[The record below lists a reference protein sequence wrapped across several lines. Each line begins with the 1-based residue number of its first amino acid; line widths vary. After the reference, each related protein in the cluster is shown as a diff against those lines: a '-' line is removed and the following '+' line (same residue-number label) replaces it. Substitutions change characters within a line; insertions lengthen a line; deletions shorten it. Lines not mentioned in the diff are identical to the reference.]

1 MKRFLSIIIA
11 LILVLS
17 LFAVSAVAFAD
28 ETTAT
33 EPGQSEAGGEGQGE
47 GEGDEEVVEPREV
60 EFNASKFKTEVYDK
74 YSFEI
79 EMSKSFMLDL
89 DWIYDVNLVREIF
102 KGINYSIW
110 PKQAENLDE
119 KPKHKLTYEQ
129 FGEQASTN
137 ATVPEEKEYSE
148 TEHVKLAN
156 APRAASDYKFAGWK
170 LTYDNQPDW
179 TKFDGDPSEENVKL
193 YNAGAEIAM
202 PEADVTVTAV
212 WVGKDDDLPKQT
224 PDDVLYVLYCSPTSD
239 PRDDMKDWKECQVT
253 STFNVTTEG
262 WWLFR
267 FAVVDGAKF
276 SAEKNYSYDY
286 ADVLATTYDN
296 VLIKLEKGETV
307 ERSEIL
313 NITCW
318 CIDTTRPE
326 IDLSETMKTR
336 QKDGLTVGTTYS
348 ISTSLSTEDCSSLTT
363 TYIVYKMVDG
373 KWTQIYDSQTREVAE
388 GYEEN
393 ISTSG
398 VITPLESDVTGKD
411 VYKIVYTVVDS
422 WGNVGV
428 HKVGEGDDK
437 VEYDYVELLLKVNKA
452 PNAPA
457 KSAIEA
463 WKIVLYVIAGLSAV
477 GIVVLI
483 FIKPKQKE
491 AVDAR
496 YNANAA
502 DENASENVSEVNAE
516 QPNEDENK

>member
-17 LFAVSAVAFAD
+17 LFAVNIVAFAD
-28 ETTAT
+28 DNTAT
-33 EPGQSEAGGEGQGE
+33 EPGQSEGNGEGQGE
-47 GEGDEEVVEPREV
+47 GEGEGGEQEEVKHVDV
-60 EFNASKFKTEVYDK
+60 TFNDTLFKEKVFDK

-79 EMSKSFMLDL
+79 EMSKNFMLDL
-89 DWIYDVNLVREIF
+89 DWIYNAELVRSIF
-102 KGINYSIW
+102 EGINYYAW
-110 PKQAENLDE
+110 PKQDENLDE
-119 KPKHKLTYEQ
+119 KASHKLTYDI
-129 FGEQASTN
+129 GEHAAEN
-137 ATVPEEKEYSE
+137 AEAPEEKEYKE

-156 APRAASDYKFAGWK
+156 APKAASDYKFVGWK
-170 LTYDNQPDW
+170 IEYEGQPEW
-179 TKFDGDPSEENVKL
+179 RQYDGDKEQGKVKL

-202 PEADVTVTAV
+202 PEADVKVTAV
-212 WVGKDDDLPKQT
+212 WAEKDAEVDAIT

-239 PRDDMKDWKECQVT
+239 PRDDMKDWSACAVT
-253 STFNVTTEG
+253 STFSVTTEG

-267 FAVVDGAKF
+267 FAVVDGAKVN
-276 SAEKNYSYDY
+276 AEKNYTYDY

-296 VLIKLEKGETV
+296 VLLKLENGETV

-313 NITCW
+313 NIACW
-318 CIDTTRPE
+318 CVDTTRPE

-336 QKDGLTVGTTYS
+336 QNDGLTVGTTYS

-373 KWTQIYDSQTREVAE
+373 KWTQIYDSKTREVAE
-388 GYEEN
+388 GYEDN

-428 HKVGEGDDK
+428 HKVGEGDNE

-452 PNAPA
+452 ATAPA
-457 KSAIEA
+457 KDAIEA
-463 WKIVLYVIAGLSAV
+463 WKIVLYVIAGLSAI

-496 YNANAA
+496 YNANAN
-502 DENASENVSEVNAE
+502 DENADGANAE